1 MSETLGS
8 ARFDTTR
15 FDPARFDSARFD
27 PARPDPAR
35 PDPARPDP
43 ARSDAGAPPDA
54 RWDRDEVQLL
64 RWPFDSARRER
75 FRELGVLRLLVVEAG
90 SAAPIC
96 SDVREDW
103 VRAPVPREDLLA
115 RMAAL
120 RAKARAHRTPRL
132 DPSGVLGV
140 GERSIS
146 VSPAEA
152 QLLELLVLRF
162 GALVPREAL
171 RARLSDGDRTATRNA
186 LDLHIKRLRRRIA
199 PLGLVICTAWGRGYL
214 LEFDAGEPTSAA
226 PDVPAPRGRHV
237 ARGTPGVPRRRRDEE
252 GRRRRQATGQ
262 G

>member
-1 MSETLGS
+1 MVGS
-8 ARFDTTR
+8 ARHETAR
-15 FDPARFDSARFD
+15 VDPGATGA
-27 PARPDPAR
+27 
-35 PDPARPDP
+35 
-43 ARSDAGAPPDA
+43 AG
-54 RWDRDEVQLL
+54 WDREEVQLL
-64 RWPFDSARRER
+64 RWPFDSARREHCR
-75 FRELGVLRLLVVEAG
+75 ALGVLRLLVVEAG

-132 DPSGVLGV
+132 DPSGVLCL

-162 GALVPREAL
+162 AALVPREAL
-171 RARLSDGDRTATRNA
+171 RARLSDGDRTASRNA

-199 PLGLVICTAWGRGYL
+199 PLGLAIRTAWGRGYL
-214 LEFDAGEPTSAA
+214 LEFDAGVGAPEASDDAVPRPRRGPTRRGDEHGGRRHPGVEAGR
-226 PDVPAPRGRHV
+226 PGRGR
-237 ARGTPGVPRRRRDEE
+237 R
-252 GRRRRQATGQ
+252 
-262 G
+262 